1 MKKIAIITG
10 ALLVAAGVIWFAFN
24 GGWFFLNIL
33 VIVVIIP
40 AAVIALLVRMLWRRL
55 RRNRP

>member
-1 MKKIAIITG
+1 MKRIAIITG

-24 GGWFFLNIL
+24 GGWLVLNIL
-33 VIVVIIP
+33 VVVVIIP
-40 AAVIALLVRMLWRRL
+40 AAVIAFLLRMLWRRL

>member
-10 ALLVAAGVIWFAFN
+10 GLLVAAGVIWFAFN
-24 GGWFFLNIL
+24 GGRLVLNIL

-40 AAVIALLVRMLWRRL
+40 AAVIAFLLRMLWRRL